1 MKLTLEVAKRDWRVG
16 EGITVRL
23 VVLNDSHETA
33 AVDRRLLVG
42 PNPVPEHSTGAPL
55 PVALEPAFP
64 EEAQNRVLLNPWCI
78 YGRERSFGNLPA
90 GRVTVYGYLLRRASA
105 SRPPEGPAEADALQA
120 AAEPL
125 VLIVHERR

>member
-1 MKLTLEVAKRDWRVG
+1 MKLTLEVEKRDWRVG

-23 VVLNDSHETA
+23 VVLNDGSDTA

-55 PVALEPAFP
+55 PVALEPVFP
-64 EEAQNRVLLNPWCI
+64 EEEQNRVLLNPGCL
-78 YGRERSFGNLPA
+78 YGRQRSFGNLPA
-90 GRVTVYGYLLRRASA
+90 GRVTVYGYLLRRASG
-105 SRPPEGPAEADALQA
+105 SRPPQGPAEADALLG

-125 VLIVHERR
+125 VLTVHQG